1 MTTNAPTVP
10 DQLLWQRLTARGLKC
25 GLPGKKF
32 LAQCPNHPDR
42 ILGLAISS
50 KAGNATIAKTHCGC
64 TQQEVLDA
72 LGITPQAVARAK
84 LSEEE
89 ELDQLQAR
97 ITETDEPAANVHVWL
112 AGQQPPTKVR
122 APSSSTDPQA
132 HRGQVRMAYR
142 LADAYAGQLM
152 HVHGMG
158 WFHWTGLRWAE
169 DDQGAAPRA
178 VLAVLRAA
186 LVDSLNEGQ
195 KDLRDDVRKCESNAG
210 ISGVL
215 AIAASLEPFAFTV
228 DDLDKDPYLLNCANG
243 TLDLH
248 TLQLRPHD
256 PADRLTKVTAAA
268 YDPHAE
274 GPLWQAF
281 LTRVLPDESV
291 RGFLQR
297 YIGLSLAGRVLEHL
311 LAILTG
317 TGRNGKGVLYGA
329 VAQALGDYAITAEP
343 DLFMH
348 REGAHPTGEMDL
360 LGVRFVVVSE
370 SEQGRK
376 LAEATVKRLTGGDRM
391 RARRM
396 RQDYVQFQPSHTAA
410 LVTNHLPKVS
420 GDDSALWARIRVV
433 PFDVVIPEAEQDSH
447 LAERLEL
454 EAEAVLKWAV
464 AGWAHYQVAGMAEP
478 DAVKVATEH
487 YRTDSDAVARFLTE
501 CTLPNPNAH
510 TATGEL
516 YERWTRW
523 AVEDGA
529 PPMSQKA
536 LGQELERRGYAE
548 GRTMHGRHRKGLLLL
563 TESGDDDA

>member
-1 MTTNAPTVP
+1 MTTSTPTVP
-10 DQLLWQRLTARGLKC
+10 DHLLWQRLTAKGLKC
-25 GLPGKKF
+25 GLPGGKKF
-32 LAQCPNHPDR
+32 LAQCPIHT
-42 ILGLAISS
+42 GLTYSLSISS
-50 KAGNATIAKTHCGC
+50 KAGNATITKTLCGC
-64 TQQEVLDA
+64 TQQDVLDA
-72 LGITPQAVARAK
+72 LNITPTVIAK
-84 LSEEE
+84 AGLSEDEKHE
-89 ELDQLQAR
+89 DLQASEHGP
-97 ITETDEPAANVHVWL
+97 T
-112 AGQQPPTKVR
+112 PPTR
-122 APSSSTDPQA
+122 AAAGDPQA
-132 HRGQVRMAYR
+132 HRGQVRIAYR
-142 LADAYAGQLM
+142 LADVYAGQLM

-158 WFHWTGLRWAE
+158 WFHWTGRRWAE
-169 DDQGAAPRA
+169 DDQGAAARA
-178 VLAVLRAA
+178 VLAVLRDA
-186 LVDSLNEGQ
+186 LIDSLNDGQ
-195 KDLRDDVRKCESNAG
+195 RDLREDVRKCESNAG

-215 AIAASLEPFAFTV
+215 SIASALKQFAFTV

-248 TLQLRPHD
+248 TYQLRPHS
-256 PADRLTKVTAAA
+256 PSDRLTKVTAAA
-268 YDPHAE
+268 YNPNAQ

-281 LTRVLPDESV
+281 LARVLPDESV

-420 GDDSALWARIRVV
+420 GNDSALWARLRVV

-447 LAERLEL
+447 LPERLEL
-454 EAEAVLKWAV
+454 EAEAVLSWAV
-464 AGWAHYQVAGMAEP
+464 AGWVAYQAAGMAEP

-487 YRTDSDAVARFLTE
+487 YRTDSDAVARFLLE
-501 CTLPNPNAH
+501 CTQPNPHAH

-516 YERWTRW
+516 FERWTRW
-523 AVEDGA
+523 AAEDGT
-529 PPMSQKA
+529 PPMSAKA
-536 LGQELERRGYAE
+536 LGQELGRRGYTE

-563 TESGDDDA
+563 TEDSEEGEPNGWNIAP